1 MARKT
6 NKKPAFKLE
15 GDARFELTGRG
26 TTAWFN
32 LVEPDDEYGKFGGKF
47 FPDNVAKM
55 QSVIEDVLA
64 ETKAELDEAD
74 ITATAINPQKTDDK
88 GNVFYNVS
96 RASTKANGEDAI
108 IKLRNKRGKI
118 DEDVLDDVE
127 LGNGSAVN
135 MKVMYRGYYMPGQE
149 TAGVT
154 VPARYGVSMMP
165 LEVQVIDHK
174 VYENEGGFDDETG
187 DDDDNLFADVG
198 DTVAA
203 TDSVSDDY

>member
-1 MARKT
+1 MAKKT

-15 GDARFELTGRG
+15 GDAQFALTGRG

-32 LVEPDDEYGKFGGKF
+32 LVEPDDEYSKYGGKF
-47 FPDNVAKM
+47 FPDDVAKM
-55 QSVIEDVLA
+55 QDIIDDVLA

-74 ITATAINPQKTDDK
+74 IEATAINPQKTDDN

-96 RASTKANGEDAI
+96 RASTKANGDDAI
-108 IKLRNKRGKI
+108 IKLRNKRGKM

-127 LGNGSAVN
+127 LGNGSVVN

-154 VPARYGVSMMP
+154 IPARYGVSMMP

-187 DDDDNLFADVG
+187 DDDDNEFD
-198 DTVAA
+198 DTTSPVT
-203 TDSVSDDY
+203 TDSKSDDY